1 LNTVFSSLIATLVTI
16 PLLGYLAVFIISKQI
31 TKKHKRSVHIALD
44 VSTLFFILAVHYLI
58 VVIWDKS
65 YLWMIVLSLL
75 ITAVTFIIMHWR
87 IKQEINLR
95 ALFKGFW
102 RFNFLLYFTAY
113 IVLMLIGLVQ
123 RVTSVVFIP

>member
-1 LNTVFSSLIATLVTI
+1 MNTVFSSLIATLVTI

-44 VSTLFFILAVHYLI
+44 VSTLLLIMAVHYLI
-58 VVIWDKS
+58 IVIWDKS

-95 ALFKGFW
+95 VLFKGFW
-102 RFNFLLYFTAY
+102 RFNFLLFFTAY
-113 IVLMLIGLVQ
+113 IVLIFIGLVQ

>member
-1 LNTVFSSLIATLVTI
+1 MFSSLIATLVTI

-44 VSTLFFILAVHYLI
+44 VSTLLFILAVHYLI
-58 VVIWDKS
+58 IVIWDKS

-95 ALFKGFW
+95 VLFKGFW

>member
-75 ITAVTFIIMHWR
+75 ITAV
-87 IKQEINLR
+87 
-95 ALFKGFW
+95 
-102 RFNFLLYFTAY
+102 
-113 IVLMLIGLVQ
+113 
-123 RVTSVVFIP
+123 

>member
-1 LNTVFSSLIATLVTI
+1 MNTVFSSLIATLVTI

-31 TKKHKRSVHIALD
+31 TKKHKKSVHIALD

>member
-1 LNTVFSSLIATLVTI
+1 MNTVFSSLIATLVTI

-44 VSTLFFILAVHYLI
+44 VSTLLFILAVHYLI
-58 VVIWDKS
+58 IVIWDKS